1 MKRNF
6 VFLFVLLFLPIF
18 CYAQKQNESTI
29 FRSDNKVW
37 LVEDGR
43 KSIVDEK
50 VVIVKPKS
58 KDAFIKKSLIGTR
71 ELGFDIFEI
80 SVPEGLKVED
90 YVSGLKE
97 TGDYEYV
104 DYNIYGE
111 YAISINDPE
120 ASNQWYLNT
129 INAYSAWNITT
140 GSSQIKVAVLDCG
153 VTVMGTGIWGF
164 SHACHGDSAMTTKQ
178 PYPGACPH
186 DYPVPMTTVPMTSLS
201 PLLAK
206 IQLLFGLGKIL

>member
-29 FRSDNKVW
+29 LRSDNKVW

-111 YAISINDPE
+111 YAISIMI
-120 ASNQWYLNT
+120 QKQV
-129 INAYSAWNITT
+129 IN
-140 GSSQIKVAVLDCG
+140 
-153 VTVMGTGIWGF
+153 GI
-164 SHACHGDSAMTTKQ
+164 
-178 PYPGACPH
+178 
-186 DYPVPMTTVPMTSLS
+186 
-201 PLLAK
+201 
-206 IQLLFGLGKIL
+206 